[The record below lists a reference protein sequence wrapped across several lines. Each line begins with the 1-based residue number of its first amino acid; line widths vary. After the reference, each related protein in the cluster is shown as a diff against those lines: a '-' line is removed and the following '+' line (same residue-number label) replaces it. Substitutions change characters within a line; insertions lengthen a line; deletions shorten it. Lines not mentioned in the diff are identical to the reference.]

1 MSRYHKIESYMLDLL
16 RKELPADLFYHSF
29 DHVTDVLQAA
39 ERIGKAEKISDAEM
53 ELLKVAVVFHDSG
66 FMVSPKDHEETGC
79 RLVKELLPDYG
90 YTPDE
95 IERICRLIMAT
106 RFPHNPSELL
116 EEIICDAD
124 LDYLGSDQYF
134 PVSDR
139 LYKELKASG
148 VLMNDKEWNL
158 MQKNFLSAHR
168 YFTGFSQRTRNMKKM
183 EHLEKIK
190 ELNREREVR

>member
-1 MSRYHKIESYMLDLL
+1 VEYYMLALL
-16 RKELPADLFYHSF
+16 RKELPSDLFYHSF

-39 ERIGKAEKISDAEM
+39 ERIGLAEKISAQEM

-66 FMVSPKDHEETGC
+66 FMVSSKDHEERGC
-79 RLVKELLPDYG
+79 TLAKELLPGYG
-90 YTPDE
+90 YTDGE

-124 LDYLGSDQYF
+124 LDYLGSDNYF

-139 LYKELKASG
+139 LYKELKVSG
-148 VLMNDKEWNL
+148 VLTNDKEWNL
-158 MQKNFLSAHR
+158 VQENFLSAHR
-168 YFTGFSQRTRNMKKM
+168 YFTGFSQRTRNAKKM

-190 ELNREREVR
+190 ELNSEREVR